1 MKNLFLSML
10 AMVAM
15 VSCTNEIVDNGDG
28 KEVDNG
34 QPVPIRM
41 IAGVVGV
48 ETKAPIITGTTN
60 FTPGIAGWEATDAPS
75 SLATDAIWSTTATPF
90 TVTAAAASITLIKTP
105 YYSTDGT
112 KNTYVIGFYPTGTIT
127 NGVLAVADNLKADK
141 DLMVTGL
148 EDAGNRGD
156 TKTVVLQF
164 NHITSQIKFVVKSS
178 DTSFPATDDI
188 AKIELKEVG
197 IPNGINLFEKTA
209 SYGAAS
215 LLTLPG
221 TMPTDELTA
230 VAVAAGDAVMVK
242 PFEENALKL
251 NITTTNGGSY
261 SDVAVTLAAMT
272 TGTAYTITLD
282 FKAKEVKA
290 TAAVTEW
297 VENSTGTG
305 TIE

>member
-10 AMVAM
+10 AMAAM
-15 VSCTNEIVDNGDG
+15 VSCTNEIVDNGE
-28 KEVDNG
+28 KVDNG

-41 IAGVVGV
+41 TAGVVGV

-60 FTPGIAGWEATDAPS
+60 FAPGIAGWEAAAAPS
-75 SLATDAIWSTTATPF
+75 SLTADAIWSTTASPF
-90 TVTAAAASITLIKTP
+90 TVAATVANITLIQTP
-105 YYSTDGT
+105 YYSTDKAT
-112 KNTYVIGFYPTGTIT
+112 NTYVIGFYPTGTIT
-127 NGVLAVADNLKADK
+127 DGVLAVADNSKADK

-156 TKTVVLQF
+156 TKMVALQF

-178 DTSFPATDDI
+178 DTSFPAADGI
-188 AKIELKEVG
+188 AKIELKDVE
-197 IPNGINLFEKTA
+197 IPNGINLIEKTA
-209 SYGAAS
+209 SYEAAS

-221 TMPTDELTA
+221 TMPADELTDTA
-230 VAVAAGDAVMVK
+230 IPAGDAVMVK
-242 PFEENALKL
+242 PFAENALKL
-251 NITTTNGGSY
+251 NITTINGGSY
-261 SDVAVTLAAMT
+261 PDVAVTLAAMT
-272 TGTAYTITLD
+272 IGTAYTITLD